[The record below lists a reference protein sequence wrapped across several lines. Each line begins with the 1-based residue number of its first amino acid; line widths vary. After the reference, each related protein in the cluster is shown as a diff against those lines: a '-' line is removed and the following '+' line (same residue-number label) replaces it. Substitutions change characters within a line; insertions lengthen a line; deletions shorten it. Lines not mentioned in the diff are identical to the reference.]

1 MDRLFELPVGWTLFA
16 FWCLAMMRSN
26 GAYWIGRAI
35 VAGTSISRFAD
46 LLDSPLYQRAQAMAE
61 RWGVLAVPLS
71 FLTVGVQTFV
81 QISAGVTRMPLR
93 LYLPA
98 VAVGSVMWGAD
109 LRHCRHG
116 GDPGL
121 AGDRWALA
129 GSRPAHRR
137 DRAADSGGAS
147 QTLSAGR
154 PEDRAA
160 CAPGRLTCGPAIWRR
175 TRRALPSTP

>member
-1 MDRLFELPVGWTLFA
+1 MDRLLELPVGWTLLA

-81 QISAGVTRMPLR
+81 QISAGATRMPLR

-98 VAVGSVMWGAD
+98 VAVGSVMWALIYGTVGMAVI
-109 LRHCRHG
+109 LAWLETG
-116 GDPGL
+116 GHWPVL
-121 AGDRWALA
+121 VLLIAAIVLLIVVM
-129 GSRPAHRR
+129 RR
-137 DRAADSGGAS
+137 
-147 QTLSAGR
+147 
-154 PEDRAA
+154 
-160 CAPGRLTCGPAIWRR
+160 RR
-175 TRRALPSTP
+175 